1 MTMTQP
7 IDLIVVD
14 LDGTLLNS
22 QHQMTERSE
31 QALKAAI
38 EKGAQ
43 VVIATGK
50 SRFSGEEV
58 IHRLG
63 LTTPGIYLQGLTIY
77 RPDNSIAFQKTL
89 EPSLA
94 RRVIT
99 FAEDR
104 GFAMA
109 AYSGNRI
116 LVRSLSPGADEL
128 ASRYHEPLPE
138 EVGPLQN
145 LLDEI
150 PVHKLLAL
158 KPGEPRRIKAL
169 RWQLQ
174 AQLDGQG
181 RLVQALDDM
190 LEILPPGASKGAA
203 LKVLLKELNIPAERV
218 LAIGDGEND
227 IEMIEVA
234 GIGVAVDNAVPS
246 LKAAADHVVA
256 SNDADGVAEAIERF
270 VLGEAETDDQ
280 PEDAPGDEGAADN
293 QPASSAPE
301 GTSSDDGQDEDE
313 A

>member
-1 MTMTQP
+1 MTQP

-22 QHQMTERSE
+22 EHQMTERSE
-31 QALKAAI
+31 QALKAAM

-43 VVIATGK
+43 VIIATGK
-50 SRFSGEEV
+50 SRFSGDEV
-58 IHRLG
+58 IRRLG

-77 RPDNSIAFQKTL
+77 RPDNSIVFQKTL
-89 EPSLA
+89 DPSLA

-116 LVRSLSPGADEL
+116 LVRSLSPGAEDL
-128 ASRYHEPLPE
+128 AARYHEPLPE
-138 EVGPLQN
+138 EIGPLQN
-145 LLDEI
+145 ILDEI
-150 PVHKLLAL
+150 PVNKLLAL

-174 AQLDGQG
+174 TQLDGQG

-227 IEMIEVA
+227 IEMVEVA
-234 GIGVAVDNAVPS
+234 GIGVAVDNAVPA
-246 LKAAADHVVA
+246 LKAVADHVVA
-256 SNDADGVAEAIERF
+256 SNNADGVAEAVERF
-270 VLGEAETDDQ
+270 VLGGAKNEHDTPSAQADQDQ
-280 PEDAPGDEGAADN
+280 P
-293 QPASSAPE
+293 
-301 GTSSDDGQDEDE
+301 TSSTSQDAKDEDE